1 MEWIKNIQETIEKFP
16 VLKGFIEFV
25 FITIL
30 VFGGA
35 YIILRIARKSIELS
49 QRKFGVS
56 GKKRAETLFKLVK
69 SISKYVTIP
78 LYIILILPIFGINPT
93 AVFAGAG
100 AIGVIVGFA
109 FQDFLKDI
117 VSGFFIVFEKV
128 YEVEDYVTIDNTYTG
143 TVTAISLKATTLE
156 SWTGEIYTIN
166 NRDVKNVTNFSTANF
181 AISENEIKVAK
192 NVNYED
198 FKKVYNREISSFIR
212 KHKDVLIARPQLKGI
227 DHVENNGYVICFHSK
242 VKALEQYQYRRDFN
256 LFLIEMCTNNNIEVP
271 IEKVEISHE
280 QDSL

>member
-1 MEWIKNIQETIEKFP
+1 MEWLKNIHETIENIP
-16 VLKGFIEFV
+16 VLKGFLEFI

-49 QRKFGVS
+49 QRQFGVA

-143 TVTAISLKATTLE
+143 TVITISLKATTLE

-166 NRDVKNVTNFSTANF
+166 NRDVKNVTNYTTANF

-192 NVNYED
+192 NVDYEE
-198 FKKVYNREISSFIR
+198 FKKIYNREIANFI
-212 KHKDVLIARPQLKGI
+212 KTHKKILVERPQIKSI
-227 DHVENNGYVICFHSK
+227 DRIENNGYVICFHSK

-256 LFLIEMCTNNNIEVP
+256 QFLIDMCRKNNIEVP
-271 IEKVEISHE
+271 VEKVEISHE
-280 QDSL
+280 

>member
-166 NRDVKNVTNFSTANF
+166 NRDVKNVTNFSKANF